1 MFKVESNCNVESL
14 KLLIIKWKLWKDI
27 EEFNWKRRRIKYFI
41 VKISLNVW
49 RKWENKEWKLNFEII
64 KKYWNKNFI
73 RCLKILRKNSNIR
86 IWKLKIKIIELKFLK
101 IEFLNEILT
110 FRNLKDI
117 NELKNLN
124 LKLII
129 RLKYVYQTIIRL
141 ITKRKRKQWKS
152 YKLI

>member
-27 EEFNWKRRRIKYFI
+27 KEFNWKRRRIKYFI

-49 RKWENKEWKLNFEII
+49 RKWENKEWKWNFEII

-73 RCLKILRKNSNIR
+73 RCLKILRKNSNIG

-129 RLKYVYQTIIRL
+129 RLKYVYQIVIRL
-141 ITKRKRKQWKS
+141 IIKRKRKQWKS
-152 YKLI
+152 YKSI